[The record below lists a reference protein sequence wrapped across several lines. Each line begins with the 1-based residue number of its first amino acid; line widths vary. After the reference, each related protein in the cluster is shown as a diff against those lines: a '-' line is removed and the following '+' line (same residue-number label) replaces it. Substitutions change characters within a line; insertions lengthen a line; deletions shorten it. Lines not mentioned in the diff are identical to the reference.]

1 MPALED
7 PLRVVRVAAAR
18 ALLDAPPP
26 PGSQAAAALAAAMR
40 EWQAALAA
48 RADFPETH
56 LQIGGIGLTTRD
68 WRLAERAFGEAAE
81 LDPQLVDAWAMVV
94 RIRAG
99 TGDAAGARAALDAA
113 LAKNPGNPGLE
124 ALAAEIAAGR

>member
-1 MPALED
+1 
-7 PLRVVRVAAAR
+7 
-18 ALLDAPPP
+18 
-26 PGSQAAAALAAAMR
+26 MR

-68 WRLAERAFGEAAE
+68 WRLAERAFGEAAA

-94 RIRAG
+94 RIRAA